1 MGETKERK
9 NLKKKMKE
17 NKRKKEKE
25 KKEKEEVCGSK
36 RKQAHFRI

>member
-9 NLKKKMKE
+9 NLKKKMEE
-17 NKRKKEKE
+17 NKRKEKE
-25 KKEKEEVCGSK
+25 KKEEKEEVCGSK